1 MIVFAHSGLNDAD
14 PEGAADGLAGAAEE
28 LAGAADDEVPD
39 DEVPDDDPP
48 PHAASTATNGTM
60 ARARQEI
67 LMRRA

>member
-1 MIVFAHSGLNDAD
+1 MIVFAHSGLNDAE
-14 PEGAADGLAGAAEE
+14 PEGAAGDEAGAADDE
-28 LAGAADDEVPD
+28 AGAADDEVPD
-39 DEVPDDDPP
+39 DESDADPP